1 MFTAQCFRSGGLR
14 CSPLNAALCNFMISQ
29 FQNYIISIIKFS
41 SLFYMR
47 SNQRHIIYPKIFTK
61 D

>member
-1 MFTAQCFRSGGLR
+1 MAVSLRSSIAKR
-14 CSPLNAALCNFMISQ
+14 RSHLNAALCNFMISQ
-29 FQNYIISIIKFS
+29 FQNNMISIIKFS

-47 SNQRHIIYPKIFTK
+47 SNQRHIIYLKILTK